1 MSSSNPVLVLARFGT
16 SRNGFDVQ
24 LLKFPRSDAH
34 LLEKVQAFAYFEEVI
49 RQHRSQLTNLTI
61 QQAHASNVP
70 VSSTASA
77 SEEANRISNLIYD
90 DFFNVSNITCLGF
103 F

>member
-1 MSSSNPVLVLARFGT
+1 MSSSNPVLVPARFGA
-16 SRNGFDVQ
+16 SHNGFDVQ

-34 LLEKVQAFAYFEEVI
+34 LLEKVQAFACFEEVI
-49 RQHRSQLTNLTI
+49 HQHRSQLTNLTI

-77 SEEANRISNLIYD
+77 SEEANRISSLI
-90 DFFNVSNITCLGF
+90 
-103 F
+103 